1 MLAAA
6 RAYSLFNMVMDS
18 RSSTMKFYI
27 LALHTFQ
34 LLASSPF
41 GLCDRAGIN
50 PGFGLHRKV
59 RLLQVGSTS
68 PENPFPYGIYTSPP
82 LLSGAVPPPTPGNS
96 PNPYGIFTPSPPT
109 PSGAMPPPL
118 QSTSAPPPSPPTP
131 SGAMPPP
138 LLSISPPP
146 PSPPTPSGAVPPP
159 LLSISPPPPSPNAQS
174 PQHNAPKQ
182 PPPNSHSSPPPP
194 APNKKPENAVWCVA
208 KPTVPADLIQQALD
222 YACGSGAGCDAIQPN
237 GACYQPAT
245 LLSHASYAFNSYWQ
259 KKKQGGGTCDFG
271 GTAMLVTVDPSYDQC
286 RFTCN

>member
-1 MLAAA
+1 MA
-6 RAYSLFNMVMDS
+6 MDS
-18 RSSTMKFYI
+18 SSSTMKYYI

-50 PGFGLHRKV
+50 PGLGLHRKL
-59 RLLQVGSTS
+59 RQLQVESTS
-68 PENPFPYGIYTSPP
+68 PENGIYTSPP
-82 LLSGAVPPPTPGNS
+82 LLSGAVPPPSPQINSPPSKTAPPTPGNS

-109 PSGAMPPPL
+109 PSGTMPPPLLSTSPPPPSPTPSGAMPPPL
-118 QSTSAPPPSPPTP
+118 LSTSPQPPSPPTP

-146 PSPPTPSGAVPPP
+146 PY
-159 LLSISPPPPSPNAQS
+159 PNAQS

-182 PPPNSHSSPPPP
+182 PPPNSHSSPTPPPP

-271 GTAMLVTVDPSYDQC
+271 GTAMLVTADPSYDQC